1 MMVDMEVGKLVN
13 KVADMQVDKV
23 TDVQVDKVANAKVDT
38 MADMVADMQDDNVA
52 DMVLDMEVDMVAD
65 MVVINV
71 GHTAC
76 APKRR
81 QRRSQAGPKER
92 AQSQKSGPGGPQT
105 SLYSYRNILQYP
117 PFNSPLP
124 WSNLAWLLRWA
135 TILETGITSRGLFL
149 DLDVSLAAQIFM
161 RPVPVVKW

>member
-1 MMVDMEVGKLVN
+1 MMVDMEVDKLVN

-52 DMVLDMEVDMVAD
+52 DMVLDMEVDKVAD

-81 QRRSQAGPKER
+81 QRRSQAGPK
-92 AQSQKSGPGGPQT
+92 GPKLEVGSGGPIDFFIFLQEYFT
-105 SLYSYRNILQYP
+105 IPSL
-117 PFNSPLP
+117 
-124 WSNLAWLLRWA
+124 
-135 TILETGITSRGLFL
+135 
-149 DLDVSLAAQIFM
+149 
-161 RPVPVVKW
+161 